1 VAGATRGRD
10 PLSFT
15 IATPTRRQ
23 RPPLIA
29 VCGTSRD
36 DPITDRVAERVG
48 RLIAARGG
56 IVVCGGLG
64 GVMAAAA
71 RGAARGGGFSV
82 GLLPGDS
89 ADDAAAD
96 VSLAIPTGM
105 GEMRNAL
112 IVRACPVIIAIGGAY
127 GTISEI
133 GLALRNR
140 RPVIGLDTWEI
151 HPPGGRGADPG
162 IQKASGPDEAVNM
175 AFAAV
180 DRIAA
185 STSR

>member
-1 VAGATRGRD
+1 M
-10 PLSFT
+10 SFT

-23 RPPLIA
+23 RPPLIG

-36 DPITDRVAERVG
+36 DPATDAVAERVG
-48 RLIAARGG
+48 RLIAVRGG

-71 RGAARGGGFSV
+71 RGAARGGGFSI
-82 GLLPGDS
+82 GLLPGGS
-89 ADDAAAD
+89 AEDAAAD

-151 HPPGGRGADPG
+151 RPPGARNADPG
-162 IQKASGPDEAVNM
+162 IQRAKSPEEAVTM

-180 DRIAA
+180 DKSAA
-185 STSR
+185 TTSR

>member
-1 VAGATRGRD
+1 V
-10 PLSFT
+10 SFT
-15 IATPTRRQ
+15 IAKPRRNQ
-23 RPPLIA
+23 RPPLIG
-29 VCGTSRD
+29 VCGTSRE
-36 DPITDRVAERVG
+36 DPATDAAAERVG

-82 GLLPGDS
+82 GLLPGDRVE
-89 ADDAAAD
+89 DAAPD
-96 VSLAIPTGM
+96 VSLAIPTGL

-151 HPPGGRGADPG
+151 RPPGGRGADPG
-162 IQKASGPDEAVNM
+162 IQRAKTADEAVSM

-180 DRIAA
+180 DRAAA
-185 STSR
+185 SASH

>member
-1 VAGATRGRD
+1 MPATQV
-10 PLSFT
+10 P
-15 IATPTRRQ
+15 
-23 RPPLIA
+23 RPPLIG

-36 DPITDRVAERVG
+36 DPATDDLAERVG
-48 RLIAARGG
+48 GLIAARGG

-71 RGAARGGGFSV
+71 RGAARAGGFSI

-89 ADDAAAD
+89 ADGAAVD

-127 GTISEI
+127 GTVSEI
-133 GLALRNR
+133 ALALRNG
-140 RPVIGLDTWEI
+140 RPVIGLQTWEI
-151 HPPGGRGADPG
+151 RPPGGHIADPG
-162 IQKASGPDEAVNM
+162 IRRAASPDEAVAM

-180 DRIAA
+180 DGEIAG
-185 STSR
+185 T

>member
-1 VAGATRGRD
+1 M
-10 PLSFT
+10 SFT
-15 IATPTRRQ
+15 IATSTRRQ
-23 RPPLIA
+23 RPPLIG

-36 DPITDRVAERVG
+36 DPSTDAIAERVG
-48 RLIAARGG
+48 RLIASRGG

-71 RGAARGGGFSV
+71 RGAARGGGFSI
-82 GLLPGDS
+82 GLLPGGN

-112 IVRACPVIIAIGGAY
+112 IVRACPVI
-127 GTISEI
+127 
-133 GLALRNR
+133 
-140 RPVIGLDTWEI
+140 GLDTWEI
-151 HPPGGRGADPG
+151 RPPGARGADPG
-162 IQKASGPDEAVNM
+162 IQRANTPDEAVAM

-180 DRIAA
+180 DRSAA
-185 STSR
+185 STTR

>member
-1 VAGATRGRD
+1 M
-10 PLSFT
+10 SFT
-15 IATPTRRQ
+15 LAPMTAPRKPS

-36 DPITDRVAERVG
+36 APGTNEVAERVG
-48 RLIAARGG
+48 GLIAARGG
-56 IVVCGGLG
+56 IVLCGGLG

-71 RGAARGGGFSV
+71 RGAARAGGFSI

-89 ADDAAAD
+89 PSEAAAE
-96 VSLAIPTGM
+96 VSVVIPTGM

-127 GTISEI
+127 GTMSEI
-133 GLALRNR
+133 ALALRMGR
-140 RPVIGLDTWEI
+140 AVIGLDTWEI
-151 HPPGGRGADPG
+151 RPPGSHLPDPG
-162 IQKASGPDEAVNM
+162 IRRAGSADEAVTM

-180 DRIAA
+180 DGTLARV
-185 STSR
+185 

>member
-1 VAGATRGRD
+1 M
-10 PLSFT
+10 SFT
-15 IATPTRRQ
+15 LAPTTTPTRSS
-23 RPPLIA
+23 RPPLIG

-36 DPITDRVAERVG
+36 DAPTNEVAERVG
-48 RLIAARGG
+48 GLIASRGG

-71 RGAARGGGFSV
+71 RGAARGGGFSI

-89 ADDAAAD
+89 PNEAAAE
-96 VSLAIPTGM
+96 VSIAIPTGL

-133 GLALRNR
+133 GLALRKGR
-140 RPVIGLDTWEI
+140 TVIGLDTWEI
-151 HPPGGRGADPG
+151 RAPGGHAADPG
-162 IQKASGPDEAVNM
+162 VRRAASADEAVTM
-175 AFAAV
+175 AFAAIDGTLARV
-180 DRIAA
+180 
-185 STSR
+185 

>member
-1 VAGATRGRD
+1 M
-10 PLSFT
+10 PS
-15 IATPTRRQ
+15 PSHPE
-23 RPPLIA
+23 RPPLVG
-29 VCGTSRD
+29 VCGTSRHEPATD
-36 DPITDRVAERVG
+36 DMAERVG
-48 RLIAARGG
+48 GLIAARGG

-71 RGAARGGGFSV
+71 RGAARAGGFSI

-127 GTISEI
+127 GTIAEI
-133 GLALRNR
+133 ALALRTG

-151 HPPGGRGADPG
+151 RPPGGHIADPG
-162 IQKASGPDEAVNM
+162 IRRASSPDEAVTM
-175 AFAAV
+175 AFAAI
-180 DRIAA
+180 DRAVG
-185 STSR
+185 RV

>member
-1 VAGATRGRD
+1 V
-10 PLSFT
+10 SFT
-15 IATPTRRQ
+15 IATSTRRQ
-23 RPPLIA
+23 RPPLIG

-36 DPITDRVAERVG
+36 DPSTDAIAERVG

-71 RGAARGGGFSV
+71 RGAARGGGFSI
-82 GLLPGDS
+82 GLLPGGN

-151 HPPGGRGADPG
+151 RPPGARGADPG
-162 IQKASGPDEAVNM
+162 IQRASTPDEAVAM

-180 DRIAA
+180 DRSAA
-185 STSR
+185 TTTR

>member
-1 VAGATRGRD
+1 M
-10 PLSFT
+10 
-15 IATPTRRQ
+15 
-23 RPPLIA
+23 
-29 VCGTSRD
+29 
-36 DPITDRVAERVG
+36 
-48 RLIAARGG
+48 IAARGG

-71 RGAARGGGFSV
+71 RGAARTGGSSI

-89 ADDAAAD
+89 ASEAAEE
-96 VSLAIPTGM
+96 VSMAIPTGM

-127 GTISEI
+127 GTLSEVA
-133 GLALRNR
+133 LALRMG

-151 HPPGGRGADPG
+151 RAPGGEFPDPG
-162 IQKASGPDEAVNM
+162 IRRAGSAEQAVTM

-180 DRIAA
+180 DGTLARA
-185 STSR
+185 

>member
-1 VAGATRGRD
+1 M
-10 PLSFT
+10 SFT
-15 IATPTRRQ
+15 IASTARSQ
-23 RPPLIA
+23 RPPLIG

-36 DPITDRVAERVG
+36 DAATDAVAERVG
-48 RLIAARGG
+48 RLIATRGG

-71 RGAARGGGFSV
+71 RGAARGGGFSI
-82 GLLPGDS
+82 GLLPGGN

-96 VSLAIPTGM
+96 VSLAIPTGL

-112 IVRACPVIIAIGGAY
+112 IVRACVVIIAIGGAY

-151 HPPGGRGADPG
+151 RPPGARSADPG
-162 IQKASGPDEAVNM
+162 IQRANSPDEAVNM

-180 DRIAA
+180 DRTTAG
-185 STSR
+185 TTR

>member
-1 VAGATRGRD
+1 M
-10 PLSFT
+10 SFT
-15 IATPTRRQ
+15 LAPMTRPKRPA
-23 RPPLIA
+23 RPPLIG

-36 DPITDRVAERVG
+36 EAGTNDNAERVG
-48 RLIAARGG
+48 GLIASRGG

-71 RGAARGGGFSV
+71 RGAARAGGFSI
-82 GLLPGDS
+82 GLLPGDTPS
-89 ADDAAAD
+89 EAASD
-96 VSLAIPTGM
+96 VSIAIPTGL

-133 GLALRNR
+133 ALALRKG

-151 HPPGGRGADPG
+151 RAPGDHTPDPG
-162 IQKASGPDEAVNM
+162 IRRAGSADEAVTM

-180 DRIAA
+180 DGTLARV
-185 STSR
+185 

>member
-1 VAGATRGRD
+1 
-10 PLSFT
+10 
-15 IATPTRRQ
+15 
-23 RPPLIA
+23 LIG

-36 DPITDRVAERVG
+36 DPTTDALAERVG
-48 RLIAARGG
+48 QLIAARGG

-71 RGAARGGGFSV
+71 RGAARAGGFSI
-82 GLLPGDS
+82 GLLPGDR

-127 GTISEI
+127 GTVSEI

-140 RPVIGLDTWEI
+140 RPVVGLDTWEI
-151 HPPGGRGADPG
+151 RPPRGRGPDPG
-162 IQKASGPDEAVNM
+162 IRRASSPDEAVSM

-180 DRIAA
+180 DRATA
-185 STSR
+185 GARR

>member
-1 VAGATRGRD
+1 M
-10 PLSFT
+10 SFT
-15 IATPTRRQ
+15 LAPFTAPTRPS
-23 RPPLIA
+23 RPPLIG
-29 VCGTSRD
+29 VCGASRD
-36 DPITDRVAERVG
+36 DPATNEVAERVG
-48 RLIAARGG
+48 GLIASRGG

-71 RGAARGGGFSV
+71 RGAARGGGFSI

-89 ADDAAAD
+89 PNEAATE
-96 VSLAIPTGM
+96 VSIAIPTGL

-133 GLALRNR
+133 ALALRKG

-151 HPPGGRGADPG
+151 RPPGGHGADPG
-162 IQKASGPDEAVNM
+162 IRRAGSADEAVTM

-180 DRIAA
+180 DGTLARV
-185 STSR
+185 

>member
-1 VAGATRGRD
+1 MPSPPRTE
-10 PLSFT
+10 
-15 IATPTRRQ
+15 
-23 RPPLIA
+23 RPPLVG
-29 VCGTSRD
+29 VCGTSRHEPATD
-36 DPITDRVAERVG
+36 DMAERVG
-48 RLIAARGG
+48 GLIAARGG

-71 RGAARGGGFSV
+71 RGAARAGGFSI

-127 GTISEI
+127 GTMVEI
-133 GLALRNR
+133 ALALRTG

-151 HPPGGRGADPG
+151 RPPGGHIADPG
-162 IQKASGPDEAVNM
+162 IRRASRPDEAVAM
-175 AFAAV
+175 AFAAIDKAV
-180 DRIAA
+180 GRV
-185 STSR
+185 

>member
-1 VAGATRGRD
+1 
-10 PLSFT
+10 
-15 IATPTRRQ
+15 
-23 RPPLIA
+23 
-29 VCGTSRD
+29 
-36 DPITDRVAERVG
+36 
-48 RLIAARGG
+48 
-56 IVVCGGLG
+56 VVCGGLG

-71 RGAARGGGFSV
+71 RGAAGAGGFSI
-82 GLLPGDS
+82 GLLPGDR
-89 ADDAAAD
+89 ADDAAVD

-151 HPPGGRGADPG
+151 RSPHGRGPDPG
-162 IQKASGPDEAVNM
+162 VRRAGSPDEAVDL
-175 AFAAV
+175 AFAAI
-180 DRIAA
+180 DKAAA
-185 STSR
+185 SSRR